1 MPTEPGLLSFWFN
14 SSRERLQDAMLARLA
29 ESSNLRGQVLDA
41 LELWV
46 KAAAEA
52 ELLAILSAH
61 GEEMARAI
69 SARDNPFV
77 LPTKPPA
84 KIRRMTGL
92 KRKQLAR

>member
-1 MPTEPGLLSFWFN
+1 
-14 SSRERLQDAMLARLA
+14 MLARLA

-52 ELLAILSAH
+52 ELLAIWSAH
-61 GEEMARAI
+61 GEEIGRAI
-69 SARDNPFV
+69 FARESPFA
-77 LPTKPPA
+77 LPKKPPA

-92 KRKQLAR
+92 KRKQLKAG